1 MDLSNLPWKWVL
13 AIAVVAIVG
22 PLLVTKCYSDDR
34 AKWERR
40 IEAVTARNELLKM
53 DVLRFSKEAR
63 EAKARADTI
72 VRIATQTDT
81 VLEART
87 ERVREET
94 PDSLVNHPAILKRDS
109 LIDDWREQS
118 ERWREAFYQERAR
131 AEYLLK
137 AKNAAVEA
145 RDSLRAV
152 LDSRPGERPWW
163 VPRLSVGPQAGV
175 DRDWDV
181 EVQFGVQLGWEI
193 KL

>member
-1 MDLSNLPWKWVL
+1 ML